1 MRDIIVVGAGGAT
14 SNMFLTIP
22 LVEGALGYSVYR
34 DSDLQWMR
42 AFDLKIRKQRKALNK
57 RKAQRRARTGRRH

>member
-1 MRDIIVVGAGGAT
+1 VRDVIVVGPGGAT
-14 SNMFLTIP
+14 SNMFLTVP
-22 LVEGALGYSVYR
+22 LVEGDVGYAVYR
-34 DSDLQWMR
+34 EWHWMR

>member
-1 MRDIIVVGAGGAT
+1 VRDIIVVGAGGVT
-14 SNMFLTIP
+14 SNMFLSIP

-34 DSDLQWMR
+34 DSDLQWME
-42 AFDLKIRKQRKALNK
+42 AFEKKLRRQRKALNK